1 MALNTLALGLAT
13 LSMLIQGAQAFA
25 QQQAENTR
33 SQVEIDNAR
42 RAAAFDLSAL
52 QDQMYQAKQAT
63 DLQIFERQRQA
74 LRDQSRILVSAGEA
88 GVGGNSLLR
97 SLVQQEWDLA
107 HDTGIHRTNLQNR
120 LFHTTQQARA
130 VTANLDSR
138 VNTAE
143 ARMRNPWLYTAL
155 QIPSIAIGGYQ
166 TYQGIKELG
175 IGG

>member
-1 MALNTLALGLAT
+1 
-13 LSMLIQGAQAFA
+13 MLIQGVQTFSK
-25 QQQAENTR
+25 QSAENTR
-33 SQVEIDNAR
+33 SQVEIENAR
-42 RAAAFDLSAL
+42 RASAFDLSAL

-63 DLQIFERQRQA
+63 DLHIFERQRQA
-74 LRDQSRILVSAGEA
+74 LRDQSRIMVSAGEA

-97 SLVQQEWDLA
+97 SLVHQEWDLA
-107 HDTGIHRTNLQNR
+107 HDTGIHRTNLKNQV
-120 LFHTTQQARA
+120 FHTTQQARA

-155 QIPSIAIGGYQ
+155 QIPSIAVSGYQ
-166 TYQGIKELG
+166 TYQGAKGLG

>member
-1 MALNTLALGLAT
+1 
-13 LSMLIQGAQAFA
+13 MLIKGAQSFA
-25 QQQAENTR
+25 QQKAENTR
-33 SQVEIDNAR
+33 SQVEIENAR
-42 RAAAFDLSAL
+42 RASAFDLSAL

-74 LRDQSRILVSAGEA
+74 LRDQSRIMVSAGEA

-97 SLVQQEWDLA
+97 SLVHQEWDLA
-107 HDTGIHRTNLQNR
+107 HDTGIHRTNLKNQV
-120 LFHTTQQARA
+120 FQTTQQARA
-130 VTANLDSR
+130 ITANLDSR

-155 QIPSIAIGGYQ
+155 QIPSIAVGGYQ
-166 TYQGIKELG
+166 TYQGVKELG